1 MASSEYKTWWES
13 FRVTGDICPVRLGMT
28 RAELKAILGEPDDVG
43 GTTRKQVTP
52 LIWKYDE
59 LEFHFERGFDGS
71 LWLIYSEVDNVPT
84 ISIRGM
90 DERESAR

>member
-1 MASSEYKTWWES
+1 
-13 FRVTGDICPVRLGMT
+13 MT
-28 RAELKAILGEPDDVG
+28 RDELKAILGEPDDVG
-43 GTTRKQVTP
+43 GTTRKQVTS

-90 DERESAR
+90 DEKESAR